1 MPVADLENTHHNT
14 KDGIHTANMGGCYM
28 AVVYGFAGLR
38 MDEKNISFDPFVPEG
53 WSGYEFVLRYHGRL
67 IEVNVHGKEVK
78 LTLLEGSELSVTVHG
93 ETKQVGAQKETV
105 YIMK

>member
-14 KDGIHTANMGGCYM
+14 KDGIYTANMGGCYM
-28 AVVYGFAGLR
+28 AVVCGFAGLR

-78 LTLLEGSELSVTVHG
+78 LTLLEGSELAVTVHR

-105 YIMK
+105 YRIK

>member
-1 MPVADLENTHHNT
+1 
-14 KDGIHTANMGGCYM
+14 M

-67 IEVNVHGKEVK
+67 IEVNVHEKEVK
-78 LTLLEGSELSVTVHG
+78 LTLLEGSELAVTVHG
-93 ETKQVGAQKETV
+93 RRNRLARRKK
-105 YIMK
+105 